1 MIRPSEFKVEVE
13 YGSNAATL
21 TVTGEIDI
29 ATVGQLEE
37 AREDALARDPEGLLI
52 DLRGVTFI
60 DSSGLKFVL
69 QTHQL
74 SQELEW
80 RLQLLRPA
88 EHVMKVFTLTG
99 ADERLPFIE
108 PDGK

>member
-13 YGSNAATL
+13 HGANAATL
-21 TVTGEIDI
+21 IVTGEIDI
-29 ATVGQLEE
+29 ATVGQLEQ
-37 AREDALARDPEGLLI
+37 AREDALAHDPRELLI

-80 RLQLLRPA
+80 RLQILRPD
-88 EHVMKVFTLTG
+88 EHVMKVFTLIG
-99 ADERLPFIE
+99 ADERLPFLE
-108 PDGK
+108 ADGK